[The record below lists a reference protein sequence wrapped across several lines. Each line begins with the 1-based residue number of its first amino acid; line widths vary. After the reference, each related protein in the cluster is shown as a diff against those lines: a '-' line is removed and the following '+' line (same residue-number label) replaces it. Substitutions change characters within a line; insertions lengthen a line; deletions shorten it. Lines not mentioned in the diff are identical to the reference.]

1 MDQLTLVK
9 LINNAALLL
18 SLSLFNHLGH
28 LMFEKRGRFA
38 EIVDGLLIGTICIV
52 VMSVPMT
59 FTNGL
64 VFDTRS
70 ILLSLSALVFG
81 AIPTILAASMA
92 IAFRLSMGGVGS
104 LPGVLVILSVSAFG
118 LFWRHFIF
126 PKTQKHKVIYL
137 YLFGFITHLIMLLCM
152 LALPKEL
159 AWYTIESLS
168 FEIMT
173 IYPIATL
180 MLGLLLL
187 SQNERQEMQIRV
199 MEADLQYRNL
209 FENNHAVMLILDPV
223 SGKIIDANPAA
234 EQFYGWNREQL
245 SEMNI
250 SEINTLS
257 LEEIKVEMERSITFK
272 HNHFEFRH
280 RRADGSI
287 ADVEVYS
294 GPIHKSGNRLLYS
307 IIHDVTL
314 RKTAQRELEASE
326 NRFRTLVDNAPYA
339 IFIQS
344 DGNFAYLNQTACHL
358 FRIDSQER
366 LIGSPVLD
374 RIHPDFHQDVRDRID
389 ALNEKI
395 EMVPPVD
402 EVFTDVFGNAFDVNV
417 LAVPFEYE
425 GKHGALVFALDI
437 SKLKSFDRLM
447 QELEVQL
454 RQQQKLEAIGTLAGG
469 VAHEINNPLN
479 GIMNYAQLI
488 YDQIQRDSD
497 ASEYAKEIIRE
508 TDRISDIV
516 KSLLQFSRME
526 KQSHSYASMYDVV
539 SRTTS
544 LIKTIIKKDNIDLD
558 IQLDENLPDFKCR
571 SQQIQ
576 QVLMNLL
583 TNARDALNER
593 FPGVDPMKR
602 IEVRCSLEVMDH
614 RRWLMLSVKDYGC
627 GIPEENLNRIFEPF
641 YSTKPKDKGTGLGLS
656 ISYGIVKDHHGE
668 IYVDSKVGETCFTVK
683 LPVDNGWEH
692 PGEVA

>member
-38 EIVDGLLIGTICIV
+38 DIVDGLLIGMICIA

-59 FTNGL
+59 FASGL

-81 AIPTILAASMA
+81 AIPTILAAIMA
-92 IAFRLSMGGVGS
+92 IAFRLSMGGVGA
-104 LPGVLVILSVSAFG
+104 LPGILVIVSVSIFG
-118 LFWRHFIF
+118 LFWRRFVF
-126 PKTQKHKVIYL
+126 PKTHQHKVIYL
-137 YLFGFITHLIMLLCM
+137 YLFGVITHIIMLSCM

-159 AWYTIESLS
+159 AWYTIKSLS

-199 MEADLQYRNL
+199 QEADLQYRNL
-209 FENNHAVMLILDPV
+209 FENNHAVMLILDPK
-223 SGKIIDANPAA
+223 SGIIVDANPAA
-234 EQFYGWNREQL
+234 EQFYGWSREQL
-245 SEMNI
+245 TKMNI
-250 SEINTLS
+250 NQINTLS
-257 LEEIKVEMERSITFK
+257 LDEIRTEMEKSITFK
-272 HNHFEFRH
+272 RNHFEFRH
-280 RRADGSI
+280 RKADGSI
-287 ADVEVYS
+287 SDVEVYS

-307 IIHDVTL
+307 IIHDITV
-314 RKTAQRELEASE
+314 RMTAQRELEASE
-326 NRFRTLVDNAPYA
+326 KRFRTLLDNAPYA
-339 IFIQS
+339 IFIQTE
-344 DGNFAYLNQTACHL
+344 GRFAYLNRTACRL
-358 FRIDSQER
+358 FDIESQSR
-366 LIGSPVLD
+366 LIGSRVLD
-374 RIHPDFHQDVRDRID
+374 RIHPDYHQKVLERIQ
-389 ALNEKI
+389 ALNEKTEI
-395 EMVPPVD
+395 VPPVD
-402 EVFTDVFGNAFDVNV
+402 EVFLDVNGNAVDVNV

-425 GKHGALVFALDI
+425 GRHGALVFALDI
-437 SKLKSFDRLM
+437 SKIKAFDRM
-447 QELEVQL
+447 KHEIEIQM

-488 YDQIQRDSD
+488 YDQIQRHSD
-497 ASEYAKEIIRE
+497 ASGYAKEIIHE
-508 TDRISDIV
+508 TERISEIV
-516 KSLLQFSRME
+516 KNLLQFSRME

-539 SRTTS
+539 ARTTS
-544 LIKTIIKKDNIDLD
+544 LIRTIIKNDNIDLD
-558 IQLDENLPDFKCR
+558 IRLDDGLPDFKCR

-576 QVLMNLL
+576 QILMNLL

-593 FPGVDPMKR
+593 YPGMDPMKR
-602 IEVRCSLEVMDH
+602 IEVRCSLETIDQ
-614 RRWLMLSVKDYGC
+614 RRWLLLSVKDYGC
-627 GIPEENLNRIFEPF
+627 GISSENLNRIFEPF
-641 YSTKPKDKGTGLGLS
+641 YSTKPKEKGTGLGLS

-668 IYVDSKVGETCFTVK
+668 IYVDSKDGETCFTVK

>member
-38 EIVDGLLIGTICIV
+38 EIVDGLLIGLICIA

-59 FTNGL
+59 FASGL

-81 AIPTILAASMA
+81 AIPTILAATMS
-92 IAFRLSMGGVGS
+92 IAFRLSMGGVGA
-104 LPGVLVILSVSAFG
+104 LPGVLVILSVSIFG
-118 LFWRHFIF
+118 LFWRRYIF

-137 YLFGFITHLIMLLCM
+137 YLFGVITHIIMLLCM

-159 AWYTIESLS
+159 AWHTIESLS

-199 MEADLQYRNL
+199 QEADLQYRNL
-209 FENNHAVMLILDPV
+209 FENNHAVMLILDPT
-223 SGKIIDANPAA
+223 SGNIVDANPAA
-234 EQFYGWNREQL
+234 EQFYGWNRDAL
-245 SEMNI
+245 MKMNI
-250 SEINTLS
+250 NQINTLS
-257 LEEIKVEMERSITFK
+257 LEEIKIEMEKSVTFK
-272 HNHFEFRH
+272 RNHFEFRH
-280 RRADGSI
+280 RKADGSI
-287 ADVEVYS
+287 SDVEVYS

-307 IIHDVTL
+307 IIHDITV
-314 RKTAQRELEASE
+314 RMTAQRDLEASE
-326 NRFRTLVDNAPYA
+326 KRFRTVLDNAPYA
-339 IFIQS
+339 IFIQTE
-344 DGNFAYLNQTACHL
+344 GKFAYLNRTACRL
-358 FRIDSQER
+358 FDVETQSR
-366 LIGSPVLD
+366 LIGSRVLD
-374 RIHPDFHQDVRDRID
+374 RIHPDFHQNVLERIQ
-389 ALNEKI
+389 ALNEKTEI
-395 EMVPPVD
+395 VPPVD
-402 EVFTDVFGNAFDVNV
+402 EAFLDINGNIVDVNV

-437 SKLKSFDRLM
+437 SKLKAFDRM
-447 QELEVQL
+447 RHEIEIQM

-497 ASEYAKEIIRE
+497 ASDYAKEIIRE
-508 TDRISDIV
+508 TERISEIV
-516 KSLLQFSRME
+516 KNLLQFSRME

-539 SRTTS
+539 ARTTS
-544 LIKTIIKKDNIDLD
+544 LIRTIIKKDNIDLD
-558 IQLDENLPDFKCR
+558 IRLDDDLPDFKCR
-571 SQQIQ
+571 SQQVQ
-576 QVLMNLL
+576 QILMNLL

-593 FPGVDPMKR
+593 YPGMDPMKR
-602 IEVRCSLEVMDH
+602 IEVRCTLETIDQ
-614 RRWLMLSVKDYGC
+614 RRWLLLSVKDYGS
-627 GIPEENLNRIFEPF
+627 GIASENLNRIFEPF
-641 YSTKPKDKGTGLGLS
+641 YSTKPKEKGTGLGLS

-668 IYVDSKVGETCFTVK
+668 IYVDSKDGETCFTVK

>member
-38 EIVDGLLIGTICIV
+38 EIVDGLLIGMICIV

-59 FTNGL
+59 FTSGL

-81 AIPTILAASMA
+81 AIPTILAATMA
-92 IAFRLSMGGVGS
+92 IAFRFSMGGVGT
-104 LPGVLVILSVSAFG
+104 LPGVLVILSVSTFG
-118 LFWRHFIF
+118 LFWRRFIY

-137 YLFGFITHLIMLLCM
+137 YLFGVITHILMLLCM

-159 AWYTIESLS
+159 AWYTIESLA

-199 MEADLQYRNL
+199 QEADLQYRNL

-223 SGKIIDANPAA
+223 SGKIVDGNPAA

-245 SEMNI
+245 MQMNI
-250 SEINTLS
+250 NQINTLS
-257 LEEIKVEMERSITFK
+257 LEEIRVEMEQSVTFRR
-272 HNHFEFRH
+272 NHFEFRH
-280 RRADGSI
+280 RKADGTI

-307 IIHDVTL
+307 IVHDITI

-326 NRFRTLVDNAPYA
+326 IRFRTLLDNAPYA
-339 IFIQS
+339 IFIQTE
-344 DGNFAYLNQTACHL
+344 GNFAYLNQTACRL
-358 FRIDSQER
+358 FTVDSPTQ
-366 LIGSPVLD
+366 LIGSRVLD
-374 RIHPDFHQDVRDRID
+374 RILPDFHESVHERIK
-389 ALNEKI
+389 ALNEKVEI
-395 EMVPPVD
+395 VPPVD
-402 EVFTDVFGNAFDVNV
+402 EAFLDIKGNIIDVNV

-437 SKLKSFDRLM
+437 SKIKAFDRM
-447 QELEVQL
+447 KHEIEIQM

-488 YDQIQRDSD
+488 YDQIQKGSD
-497 ASEYAKEIIRE
+497 ASDYAKEIIRE
-508 TDRISDIV
+508 TERISEIV
-516 KSLLQFSRME
+516 KNLLQFSRME

-539 SRTTS
+539 ARTTS
-544 LIKTIIKKDNIDLD
+544 LIRTIIKKDNIDLD
-558 IQLDENLPDFKCR
+558 IRLDDNLPDFKCR

-576 QVLMNLL
+576 QILMNLL

-593 FPGVDPMKR
+593 YPGMDPMKR
-602 IEVRCSLEVMDH
+602 IEVRCTLETIDQ
-614 RRWLMLSVKDYGC
+614 RRWLFLSVKDYGC

-641 YSTKPKDKGTGLGLS
+641 YSTKPKEKGTGLGLS

-668 IYVDSKVGETCFTVK
+668 IFVDSKDGETCFTVK
-683 LPVDNGWEH
+683 LSVDNGWEH
-692 PGEVA
+692 PKEVA